1 MDCFSCLPDSLY
13 YLIIFALVGVS
24 ILGLAILIYIGYRIM
39 KIVRERQ
46 MLRERALSDPI
57 LETASLV

>member
-24 ILGLAILIYIGYRIM
+24 ILGLAILIYIGYRIV